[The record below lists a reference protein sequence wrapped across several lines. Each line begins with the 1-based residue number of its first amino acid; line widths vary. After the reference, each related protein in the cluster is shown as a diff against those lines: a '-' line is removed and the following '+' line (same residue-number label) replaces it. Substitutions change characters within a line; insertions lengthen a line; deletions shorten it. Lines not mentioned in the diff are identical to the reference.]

1 MAFHACADRCP
12 KCGGDRNPNP
22 KVTNSRV
29 TIIKEKPKWGTN
41 RQRRVGPDQKAAADT
56 RKETSQ
62 KDPPSAQTEKGGLAL
77 LQKDPKIPLKGID
90 EGTRRP
96 RPVTELGTTTWR
108 H

>member
-29 TIIKEKPKWGTN
+29 TIIKEKPKWGAN
-41 RQRRVGPDQKAAADT
+41 RQGALAPTKKQRPTPEKRRPK
-56 RKETSQ
+56 